1 MKLRWGKYFYD
12 MFSGVLRHVG
22 TALIGWT
29 GVNAVSA
36 AGVDVRPL
44 NLDHLGWFILSAA
57 IIPSIAAFW
66 QKTPLPEIDQQ
77 VIVTTETKVTTVKP
91 PAPPDEN
98 PPNPPEPPALNRGP

>member
-1 MKLRWGKYFYD
+1 MRLRWGKYFYD
-12 MFSGVLRHVG
+12 LFSGVLRHVG

-77 VIVTTETKVTTVKP
+77 VIVTTETTVTKVKTP
-91 PAPPDEN
+91 NDEN
-98 PPNPPEPPALNRGP
+98 PPTPPQPPLSRGP